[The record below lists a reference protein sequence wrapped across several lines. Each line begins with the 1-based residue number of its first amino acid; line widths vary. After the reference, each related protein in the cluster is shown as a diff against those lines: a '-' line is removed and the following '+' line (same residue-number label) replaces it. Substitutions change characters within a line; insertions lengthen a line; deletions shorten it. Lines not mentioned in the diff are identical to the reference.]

1 MKQVTEKLSLQER
14 DYSMLELQSVTKTY
28 PNGLVALDNVNMKMA
43 KGEFVFVVGQS
54 GAGKT
59 TLTKLLLCEEKPTSG
74 TIIIN
79 NRDIT
84 KIRPRHI
91 PALRRSIG
99 VVFQDFRL
107 MPNWT
112 VEENISFA
120 LIVVEATQKQIKR
133 RVAEVLDLVQLTPK
147 RRQTP
152 GQLSGG
158 EQQRVALARAIVN
171 GPDLLLADEPT
182 GNLDPDT
189 SWDIVNLI
197 LDINRVG
204 TTVLMVTHAEQIVDR
219 LRKRVVALEGGRVIR
234 DEEGGI
240 YHG

>member
-1 MKQVTEKLSLQER
+1 
-14 DYSMLELQSVTKTY
+14 MLELQNVTKTY
-28 PNGLVALDNVNMKMA
+28 PNGLVALDSVNMKMA
-43 KGEFVFVVGQS
+43 KGEFAFVVGQS

-91 PALRRSIG
+91 PALRRSMG

-120 LIVVEATQKQIKR
+120 MIVVEATQKQIKR

-171 GPDLLLADEPT
+171 SPDLLLADEPT

-219 LRKRVVALEGGRVIR
+219 LRKRVVVLENGRVTR

>member
-1 MKQVTEKLSLQER
+1 
-14 DYSMLELQSVTKTY
+14 MLELRNVTKIY
-28 PNGLVALDNVNMKMA
+28 ANGPVALDDISIRVE

-59 TLTKLLLCEEKPTSG
+59 TLTKLLLCEEKPNSG

-79 NRDIT
+79 GREIT
-84 KIRPRHI
+84 KMRPKDV
-91 PALRRSIG
+91 PFLRRSMG

-112 VEENISFA
+112 VEENVSFA
-120 LIVVEATQKQIKR
+120 MVVVEAAPRYIKR
-133 RVAEVLDLVQLTPK
+133 RVADVLELVGLSHKRGQL
-147 RRQTP
+147 P

-171 GPDLLLADEPT
+171 NPALLLADEPT

-189 SWDIVNLI
+189 SWEIVNLI
-197 LDINRVG
+197 QDINLSG
-204 TTVLMVTHAEQIVDR
+204 TTVLMVTHAQQIVDR
-219 LRKRVVALEGGRVIR
+219 LRKRVLALEGGRLVR

>member
-1 MKQVTEKLSLQER
+1 
-14 DYSMLELQSVTKTY
+14 MLELVNVTKSY
-28 PNGLVALDNVNMKMA
+28 PNGPVALDNVSMIMD

-74 TIIIN
+74 SIYIQDK
-79 NRDIT
+79 DIT
-84 KIRPRHI
+84 KLKPRQI

-99 VVFQDFRL
+99 IVFQDFRL

-112 VEENISFA
+112 VEENVAFA
-120 LIVVEATQKQIKR
+120 MIVVEAAPKQIKR
-133 RVAEVLDLVQLTPK
+133 RVAEVLDLVHLTH
-147 RRQTP
+147 RRKQTP

-171 GPDLLLADEPT
+171 SPDLLIADEPT

-189 SWDIVNLI
+189 SWDIVQLI
-197 LDINRVG
+197 LDINRIG
-204 TTVLMVTHAEQIVDR
+204 TTVLMVTHAAQIVDR
-219 LRKRVVALEGGRVIR
+219 LRKRVVALQSGRVIR
-234 DEEGGI
+234 DEEGGL

>member
-1 MKQVTEKLSLQER
+1 
-14 DYSMLELQSVTKTY
+14 MLELQSVTKTY

-120 LIVVEATQKQIKR
+120 MIVVEATQKQIKR
-133 RVAEVLDLVQLTPK
+133 RVAEVLDLVQLTSK

>member
-1 MKQVTEKLSLQER
+1 
-14 DYSMLELQSVTKTY
+14 MLELVNVTKTY
-28 PNGLVALDNVNMKMA
+28 PNGPVALDNVNMRMD

-59 TLTKLLLCEEKPTSG
+59 TLTRLLLCEEKPTSG
-74 TIIIN
+74 SIFIHN
-79 NRDIT
+79 KDIT
-84 KIRPRHI
+84 RLKPRHI
-91 PALRRSIG
+91 PALRRSMGI
-99 VVFQDFRL
+99 VFQDFRL

-112 VEENISFA
+112 VEENVAFA
-120 LIVVEATQKQIKR
+120 MIVVEAAPKQIRK
-133 RVAEVLDLVQLTPK
+133 RVAEVLDLVHLTH
-147 RRQTP
+147 RRKQTP

-171 GPDLLLADEPT
+171 SPDLLIADEPT

-189 SWDIVNLI
+189 SWDIVKLI
-197 LDINRVG
+197 LDINRIG

-219 LRKRVVALEGGRVIR
+219 LRKRVVALQNGRVVR
-234 DEEGGI
+234 DEEGGF

>member
-1 MKQVTEKLSLQER
+1 
-14 DYSMLELQSVTKTY
+14 MLELRNVTKVY
-28 PNGLVALDNVNMKMA
+28 PDGPVALDDVSVRLG
-43 KGEFVFVVGQS
+43 KGEFMFVVGQS

-79 NRDIT
+79 NKDIT
-84 KIRPRHI
+84 KLRPREV
-91 PALRRSIG
+91 PLLRRSMG

-112 VEENISFA
+112 VEENVSFA
-120 LIVVEATQKQIKR
+120 MLVIEAAPRHIKR
-133 RVAEVLDLVQLTPK
+133 RVLDVLDLVGLGD
-147 RRQTP
+147 RRRHLP

-171 GPDLLLADEPT
+171 SPSLLVADEPT

-189 SWDIVNLI
+189 SWDIVKLI
-197 LDINRVG
+197 LDIHASG
-204 TTVLMVTHAEQIVDR
+204 TTVLMVTHAQQIVDR
-219 LRKRVVALEGGRVIR
+219 LRRRVVVLDGGRVIR
-234 DEEGGI
+234 DEERGV

>member
-1 MKQVTEKLSLQER
+1 
-14 DYSMLELQSVTKTY
+14 MLELVNVTKTY
-28 PNGLVALDNVNMKMA
+28 PDGPVALDSVSMRMD

-59 TLTKLLLCEEKPTSG
+59 TLTRLLLCEEKPTSG
-74 TIIIN
+74 SIYIQN
-79 NRDIT
+79 KDIT
-84 KIRPRHI
+84 KLRPRHI
-91 PALRRSIG
+91 PALRRSMGI
-99 VVFQDFRL
+99 VFQDFRL

-112 VEENISFA
+112 VEENVAFA
-120 LIVVEATQKQIKR
+120 MIVVEAAPKQIKR
-133 RVAEVLDLVQLTPK
+133 RVAEVLDLVHLTH
-147 RRQTP
+147 RRKQTP

-171 GPDLLLADEPT
+171 SPDLLIADEPT

-189 SWDIVNLI
+189 SWDIVKLI
-197 LDINRVG
+197 LDINRIG

-219 LRKRVVALEGGRVIR
+219 LRKRVVTLQNGRVVR
-234 DEEGGI
+234 DEEGGL